1 MKCDEFIGQKV
12 GQLNIKEEKIGSN
25 DSYNFRMFYTSNG
38 WKQLCFPKIELFSL
52 PKSLKLFN
60 FKYRTSLDEGI
71 TLIISIIMQSI
82 SFPYL

>member
-1 MKCDEFIGQKV
+1 
-12 GQLNIKEEKIGSN
+12 
-25 DSYNFRMFYTSNG
+25 MFYTSNG